1 MNVHVPRNFLNGPR
15 VVQLSGGFFT
25 ENGVVPVGPIHQT
38 DRRQLAEV
46 RARVRARVR
55 VRVKLTLTL
64 TQTLTLTLTPTRA
77 SRAGTPSAATA
88 TRRTSRRRPR
98 GSCCRRRWGEG

>member
-1 MNVHVPRNFLNGPR
+1 MTVTVTLTFTLTLIRLDGSVRVLNGPR

-46 RARVRARVR
+46 RVRVSARVR
-55 VRVKLTLTL
+55 V
-64 TQTLTLTLTPTRA
+64 
-77 SRAGTPSAATA
+77 
-88 TRRTSRRRPR
+88 
-98 GSCCRRRWGEG
+98 

>member
-1 MNVHVPRNFLNGPR
+1 MTVTVTLTFTFTLIRLDGSVRVLNGPR

-64 TQTLTLTLTPTRA
+64 TWA
-77 SRAGTPSAATA
+77 GRAGG
-88 TRRTSRRRPR
+88 R
-98 GSCCRRRWGEG
+98 GAWSG